1 MIFIGNRRGR
11 VGLRGRIRSFVVEW
25 FLVGD
30 LGRVELWLVDER
42 VGEGGRVY
50 WGFLVEMCSWV
61 RFGRVSGGYV

>member
-30 LGRVELWLVDER
+30 LGRVELWLVDE
-42 VGEGGRVY
+42 
-50 WGFLVEMCSWV
+50 
-61 RFGRVSGGYV
+61 